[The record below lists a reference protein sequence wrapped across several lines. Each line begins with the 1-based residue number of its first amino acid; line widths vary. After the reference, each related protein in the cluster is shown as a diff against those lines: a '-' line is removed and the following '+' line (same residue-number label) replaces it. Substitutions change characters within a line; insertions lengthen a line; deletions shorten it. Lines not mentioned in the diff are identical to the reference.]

1 VRRVWRG
8 FWRIL
13 SKNINYI
20 NNPILP
26 FSKMSL
32 FPNISIPFIVVVV
45 SIIFASLKVVKQYE
59 RGVLFTLG
67 KYSGVLNPGLKLVI
81 PLIQT
86 WERIDMRVKAVDVPS
101 QECVSKDNV
110 SLKVNAVL
118 YYKVEHSEKAVIEV
132 EHFGYAVSQLAQTT
146 MRNIVGEFELD
157 EILQKR
163 EVLSNKIQQIV
174 DKDTDPWGIKVKKIE
189 IKDIELPET
198 MKRAM
203 AHQAESERDR
213 RARIILATGE
223 QQAAQKL
230 AEAGKTIASE
240 PVALQLRLFQT
251 ISDISTEKNST
262 IIMPIP
268 MEFIEY
274 IKGITKKK

>member
-1 VRRVWRG
+1 
-8 FWRIL
+8 
-13 SKNINYI
+13 
-20 NNPILP
+20 
-26 FSKMSL
+26 
-32 FPNISIPFIVVVV
+32 
-45 SIIFASLKVVKQYE
+45 
-59 RGVLFTLG
+59 
-67 KYSGVLNPGLKLVI
+67 
-81 PLIQT
+81 
-86 WERIDMRVKAVDVPS
+86 MRVKAVDVPS